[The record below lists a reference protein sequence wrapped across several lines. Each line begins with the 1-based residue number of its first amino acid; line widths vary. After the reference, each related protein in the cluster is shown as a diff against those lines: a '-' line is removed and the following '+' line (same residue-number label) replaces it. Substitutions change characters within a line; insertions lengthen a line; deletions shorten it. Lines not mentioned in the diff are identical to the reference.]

1 MGYGK
6 IFRRTGSI
14 LMDYLLT
21 LFITSLMIPVVL
33 SSLLLLTNYLKEN
46 PYLQDEIASYQLRR
60 ILSLSYD
67 PYIEENS
74 LYFTYRQSKM
84 NLSFVNGNLIIQPG
98 TQIMYLNIDSCDFFE
113 ENGVI
118 WVLYERNGKEIEQ
131 AITKK

>member
-6 IFRRTGSI
+6 VFKRNGSVLI
-14 LMDYLLT
+14 DYLLT

-33 SSLLLLTNYLKEN
+33 SSLLLLTNYLKDN

-74 LYFTYRQSKM
+74 LYFTYRQSQM
-84 NLSFVNGNLIIQPG
+84 HLSFVNGNLIVQPG
-98 TQIMYLNIDSCDFFE
+98 TQIMFLHIDSCEFYE
-113 ENGVI
+113 EDGVI
-118 WVLYERNGKEIEQ
+118 LIKYERNGKEISQ
-131 AITKK
+131 ALTKK